1 MILFKSKVSSDAYV
15 VKVASDAVANQEY
28 GHLIL
33 FWVRE
38 RALLARLQKCR
49 VTPPPE
55 FQRWPAHFPSSAI
68 YLCELAKVVDR
79 AELAAYRAAA

>member
-1 MILFKSKVSSDAYV
+1 MLLFKSKVSSDAYV
-15 VKVASDAVANQEY
+15 VKIASDAVANKEY

-49 VTPPPE
+49 FNLPPE
-55 FQRWPAHFPSSAI
+55 FQQWPAHFPNSAI
-68 YLCELAKVVDR
+68 YLCELAKLVDR

>member
-1 MILFKSKVSSDAYV
+1 MILLKNKVSSDAYV
-15 VKVASDAVANQEY
+15 VRVASDEVANKEY
-28 GHLIL
+28 SHFIM

-49 VTPPPE
+49 VNLPPE

-68 YLCELAKVVDR
+68 YLCELAKLVDR
-79 AELAAYRAAA
+79 AEMASYRAAA